1 MPLHLLVSY
10 LVADHAFVNS
20 YKLKDLEKGNLWK
33 HFIWAI
39 LVFLAFSFDS
49 LLMAPTGILVFGL
62 AIAGEFGT
70 LYLRKVIPDDFA
82 EIIALV
88 YFLLLSFLSK
98 DFFEKSYITPQ
109 FCWYLLGI
117 LIVTVGV
124 TYFFRK
130 GIISRAEKDSVGI
143 SERLAM
149 YIFTFAGLF
158 EWLAIV
164 TLAGILYRLFFA
176 KTGKLEWL
184 FSPILGIG
192 LSLTWLFIMKGV
204 F

>member
-62 AIAGEFGT
+62 AIVGEFGT

-82 EIIALV
+82 EIIALG

-98 DFFEKSYITPQ
+98 DLFEKSYITPQ
-109 FCWYLLGI
+109 FCW
-117 LIVTVGV
+117 
-124 TYFFRK
+124 YFFRK